1 MNLSPYIYICIF
13 INCLSLRFKRNAFF
27 VFFSR
32 RLLNV
37 LLTVLDDNALIR
49 LAHLLTCEIEHL

>member
-37 LLTVLDDNALIR
+37 LLTVLDNNTLER
-49 LAHLLTCEIEHL
+49 LVNLLTREVEDL

>member
-1 MNLSPYIYICIF
+1 MNLSPYIYIYVYLLIVYHCA
-13 INCLSLRFKRNAFF
+13 FKRNAFF

-37 LLTVLDDNALIR
+37 LLTVLDYNTL
-49 LAHLLTCEIEHL
+49 E